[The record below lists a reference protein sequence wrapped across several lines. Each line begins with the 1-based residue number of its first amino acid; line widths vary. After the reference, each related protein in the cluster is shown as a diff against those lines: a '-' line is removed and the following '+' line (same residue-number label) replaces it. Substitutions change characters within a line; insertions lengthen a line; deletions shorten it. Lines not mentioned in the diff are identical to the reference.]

1 MIEELEKV
9 TAAVAENDTRPHRA
23 RGSILPD
30 GLSVDVEDYFQV
42 EAFADRITPEMWPRF
57 PSRVADNTRRVLELL
72 GRVGA
77 RATFFVLGWIA
88 EREPRLVREIL
99 DAGHEVGCHSHLHR
113 CIWRLSPQEFRA
125 DTHRA
130 CAAIEDSGG
139 QKVVG
144 YRAPTFSVV
153 KESLWAI
160 EILAEQGFVYD
171 SSVFPIRHDLYGIPE
186 APRFPFRWDC
196 TNGRSLFEIPAS
208 TVRLFGRNLPVGGGG
223 YVRVL
228 PMWYT
233 RWGLRRIRQREGEP
247 VALYFHP
254 WELDPGQPRLS
265 GNWKSRFR
273 HYFNIRRAEER
284 IRELL
289 SLGRFVPLR
298 EYLQAQLQQRPLP
311 SHLPVASAVHH
322 NKRLP
327 SE

>member
-1 MIEELEKV
+1 MLYETERL
-9 TAAVAENDTRPHRA
+9 TDAAAQSQSPVCLAG
-23 RGSILPD
+23 GSVLPD

-72 GRVGA
+72 GRAGA

-113 CIWRLSPQEFRA
+113 CIWRLSPQEFQA

-160 EILAEQGFVYD
+160 EILAERGFVYD

-186 APRFPFRWDC
+186 APRFPFRWEC
-196 TNGRSLFEIPAS
+196 SNGRSLFEIPAL
-208 TVRLFGRNLPVGGGG
+208 TVRLFGWNLPVGGGG
-223 YVRVL
+223 YLRIL

-265 GNWKSRFR
+265 GSWKSRFR
-273 HYFNIRRAEER
+273 HYFNIWRAEER

-289 SLGRFVPLR
+289 SQGRFVPLS
-298 EYLQAQLQQRPLP
+298 EYLQAQLRRGPLP
-311 SHLPVASAVHH
+311 SHSPVVTAAHCDRGSPTA
-322 NKRLP
+322 
-327 SE
+327 